1 MSEDEERPDA
11 GSLEASEPSDDE
23 EAGEDFTAWDEYD
36 EAFGKEPVR
45 RVLDAEG
52 LPAPVVDDVGN
63 EAHAPVFTEENFVC
77 IADTRAFVI
86 RDDWGQVMA
95 RFEPDEVEHTPNG
108 DYRVPTEL
116 ALERVGDNSLLGVI
130 AGGTSLGRR
139 PWTSVQPVRPTCRH
153 LIQRLNPPGVNQN
166 LTLGWLER
174 HCSVRRTTSGAF
186 LRLTDEAVRAC
197 SAREPYDVESSALIT
212 RFNAIKIDQG
222 RARTYHSLFNI
233 VSDEILGLRNE

>member
-86 RDDWGQVMA
+86 RDDWGQVIA

-108 DYRVPTEL
+108 DYRVPSEL
-116 ALERVGDNSLLGVI
+116 ALERVDPSVPLGP
-130 AGGTSLGRR
+130 T
-139 PWTSVQPVRPTCRH
+139 WTQVEPVRPTCRH